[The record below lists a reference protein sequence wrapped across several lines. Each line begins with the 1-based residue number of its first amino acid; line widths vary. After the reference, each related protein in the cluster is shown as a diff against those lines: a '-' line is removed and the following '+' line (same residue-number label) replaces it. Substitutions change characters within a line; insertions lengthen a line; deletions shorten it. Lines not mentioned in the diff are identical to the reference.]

1 MKKITLLLCAIAL
14 ILIGTNAQVVMEVG
28 PDKTFTTL
36 KAAWDAAA
44 VETATDITINVAE
57 GTYVESA
64 TLTAISGK
72 NITITGAG
80 ADKTIVKRNGTTTF
94 RLPGTEG
101 WVSSNANRL
110 FQLNANSDNLSLTLE
125 KMSFETMGYNNAN
138 GGGVINA
145 DGKNQQFTFRN
156 CNFKNVLARAGA
168 IIQVQGN
175 DSLLLVKLDH
185 CFIEDCGVFNNNGF
199 NGLIRITTGA
209 CEVTN
214 TTFMNNIFNAIN
226 IGTNGTGTDNNS
238 QQGAIVALNDRARSL
253 VVENVYLV
261 NNKLIA
267 GDLDKTHPLIAV
279 KSKLGAD
286 SVSVLIKNVI
296 SVGNRRSSSVDCDLY
311 YNNIFTPVVENA
323 IFNAVRNF
331 ERTVEGETETLID
344 ADVTE
349 IPGTVMIDNS
359 LTYTSP
365 QVDFE
370 MDGDLPKVYT
380 DENGVKYLNRLTSGV
395 DELKASGLN
404 IRSVRGQLSISANQ
418 PENISIFNLVGARI
432 ATYNKTTQ
440 VDISLPAGA
449 YVIRTSTLSE
459 KVLVK

>member
-28 PDKTFTTL
+28 ADKTYTTL

-44 VETATDITINVAE
+44 VETATDITINIAE
-57 GTYVESA
+57 GVYVEASSLA
-64 TLTAISGK
+64 GISGK
-72 NITITGAG
+72 KITITGAG
-80 ADKTIVKRNGTTTF
+80 ADKTIIKRSASTTF
-94 RLPGTEG
+94 AIPGTEG
-101 WVSSNANRL
+101 YASSNPNRL
-110 FQLNANSDNLSLTLE
+110 FQLNANSDNLSLTME
-125 KMSFETMGYNNAN
+125 KMAFETIGFNNAN

-145 DGKNQQFTFRN
+145 TGVNQQFTFLN
-156 CNFKNVLARAGA
+156 CNFKNIIARVGA
-168 IIQVQGN
+168 IIQVQGA
-175 DSLLLVKLDH
+175 DTLLSVKFDR
-185 CFIEDCGVFNNNGF
+185 CFIEDCGVFNNNAF
-199 NGLIRITTGA
+199 NGLITLNTGY
-209 CEVTN
+209 CEVKN
-214 TTFMNNIFNAIN
+214 TVFMNNKFNAIN
-226 IGTNGTGTDNNS
+226 IGTNFNGTDSNPQNGALISVTNNT
-238 QQGAIVALNDRARSL
+238 RSL
-253 VVENVYLV
+253 VLENCYLV
-261 NNKLIA
+261 NNKFFL
-267 GDLDKTHPLIAV
+267 GDTDKTHPMIAV

-311 YNNIFTPVVENA
+311 YNNIFAPVVENA

-370 MDGDLPKVYT
+370 MDGNLPKVYT